1 MSISFQGYPKSR
13 PVVNGLASS
22 SSQTQRSSFLSPQKG
37 RFRVFF
43 WAKSIFPAKRLTF
56 AYSMPY
62 IFWKLYI
69 KGFKW
74 NFLGQYWSILLGVR
88 ILLELVHLRFYNI
101 WDCVISAQA
110 ALVPFPFST
119 SGSQGQAGSAISV
132 SAVLQLGFASFS
144 NPGILNVQWFIGE
157 VFLSYPDSLYSS

>member
-101 WDCVISAQA
+101 WDCVIYIWRGVNHIGR
-110 ALVPFPFST
+110 LRL
-119 SGSQGQAGSAISV
+119 AILRRLHLFHLKDKNSLIWEKMLPNQPHV
-132 SAVLQLGFASFS
+132 CLIDQPINWASHWDVLNS
-144 NPGILNVQWFIGE
+144 
-157 VFLSYPDSLYSS
+157 